1 MAVPVAPT
9 LFNIYYIPAYFSYY
23 ADITAGGSTH
33 TGFTVY
39 EFYSGSWHATS
50 PINTTSTTLTEEY
63 LGSFTNDDNPT
74 LRIVAFNTDGEST
87 PFNGTVTVPKVPPV
101 TTPTPTNLQYTRD
114 GLNVTVTWD
123 GTLVGGDSW
132 TVRLVDP
139 AGYGDTISTVTANT
153 KTLLTG
159 RWINRTVRVY
169 PTNTPENEATLTIT
183 KSIPTHTA
191 VTSLASTIVS
201 TNGVTDVYSVTFTCD
216 WLKTA
221 FDDPMYNY
229 PSGFVKPVVRVF
241 YSLTGDDSTQVEEDG
256 TSLGG
261 DNFSVGLNLAV
272 LPEGQYY
279 LVTVEVETVEATS
292 PRPTHVATVVLEADL
307 TSLSLT
313 HVSQNNWTDNTT
325 DGSLGGSLLY
335 RTDLITLTWVQTS
348 GVLDAEFESKIDDSA
363 WVPLLAETTSG
374 AGSEDRAIHTDH
386 KYGTT
391 SGTYP
396 TSPDYTGDNRLDH
409 THFYQ
414 YSDGLMGDET
424 TSNLRDTWFPSR
436 NLLTHTVKVRGRK
449 VGDVSW
455 TESNEVVSVLRSIWH
470 VKTKEPGW
478 VEREF
483 TDDVGLDGSRYRT
496 YEGEQR
502 PAVKYKT
509 PDGIGLISHPPGV
522 MVTPDQYIRAYV
534 AGKSVQMLFTLDR
547 GVTGHDLTDL
557 QTGPQSW
564 TATASS
570 STSGRTPDKAI
581 NGLTGADN
589 SWQGA
594 TVYSGRGHVLTTA
607 DWWQCDLGAATMI
620 CGVRFWYAQPPGF
633 RIYGSLTGAFTG
645 EEVLMHTETD
655 FYIALE
661 KVLFYESHT
670 VRYVRI
676 YIDRLDTEG
685 AFLTEPYAHAVMHE
699 VGFYFGD
706 LTYNSA
712 YVDIE
717 TPAWAKHWFAAIP
730 REKLDGIS
738 HLLRFKWVVTNP
750 DTSVWHVFETP
761 DFPCTLP
768 TQDSI
773 ALPPSHVNIIRVS

>member
-1 MAVPVAPT
+1 MAVPATPT
-9 LFNIYYIPAYFSYY
+9 DFTLVFYPDYPGDVWAT
-23 ADITAGGSTH
+23 ITAGGSTH
-33 TGFTVY
+33 TGFYIRRYYDNGISTDWHTV
-39 EFYSGSWHATS
+39 HT
-50 PINTTSTTLTEEY
+50 INTTDLVVYDSGFSGLLSYTY
-63 LGSFTNDDNPT
+63 RVF
-74 LRIVAFNTDGEST
+74 AFNADGES
-87 PFNGTVTVPKVPPV
+87 GYVTWNAVAV
-101 TTPTPTNLQYTRD
+101 TATPTNLQYTRS
-114 GLNVTVTWD
+114 GSSITVTWD
-123 GTLVGGDSW
+123 GTLVSGDSW
-132 TVRLVDP
+132 KVKLVDWQ
-139 AGYGDTISTVTANT
+139 GYSDTITTVSANT
-153 KTLLTG
+153 ETVVAG
-159 RWINRTVRVY
+159 VWRNRSVQVY
-169 PTNTPENEATLTIT
+169 PTNTPANVATL
-183 KSIPTHTA
+183 
-191 VTSLASTIVS
+191 
-201 TNGVTDVYSVTFTCD
+201 SVTKAPPTQSAPTGLVAVFDVILNPTTIQLRVAFTCA
-216 WLKTA
+216 WLQTA
-221 FDDPMYNY
+221 INESY
-229 PSGFVKPVVRVF
+229 PYTFLAY
-241 YSLTGDDSTQVEEDG
+241 YSLTGNNDHQFDTIED
-256 TSLGG
+256 LGG
-261 DNFSVGLNLAV
+261 GQFEAAGWVTTPVG
-272 LPEGQYY
+272 EEQYFC
-279 LVTVEVETVEATS
+279 TVALSTDLGSAPV
-292 PRPTHVATVVLEADL
+292 PDHVIAGYMEADL
-307 TSLSLT
+307 VSLSMA
-313 HVSQNNWTDNTT
+313 HVRQNNYNDNTT
-325 DGSLGGSLLY
+325 DGSLGGTLLY
-335 RTDLITLTWVQTS
+335 PTDLITLSWVQTA
-348 GVLDAEFESKIDDSA
+348 GVLEVEFESKIDQSA
-363 WVPLLAETTSG
+363 WVPLFSVIQSG
-374 AGSEDRAIHTDH
+374 NGEEIIHADH
-386 KYGTT
+386 KYGSA
-391 SGTYP
+391 SGTYL

-414 YSDGLMGDET
+414 YSDGFLGDET
-424 TSNLRDTWFPSR
+424 TSNLRDVWFPTR
-436 NLLTHTVKVRGRK
+436 NLLTHTVTVRGRK